1 MEAAVL
7 YRRKLILSAQW
18 GMCMHVHYGL
28 QITNT
33 VFYAV
38 FFYDSDVLG
47 VIKRGFFYVFGVE
60 R

>member
-1 MEAAVL
+1 
-7 YRRKLILSAQW
+7 
-18 GMCMHVHYGL
+18 MCMHVHYGL

-38 FFYDSDVLG
+38 FFYDSDVLD
-47 VIKRGFFYVFGVE
+47 VIKRGLFYVFGVE